1 MVLRSEET
9 RRQLLA
15 SCSTSDDPEA
25 CGRRLQAVE
34 HGGVIKTA
42 AAFVTEAI
50 TYKFTQPH
58 LDELVKFQI
67 TKGNDAFLIKS
78 VTSAS
83 VQASQGSKCGN
94 IVNLATPKGNL
105 VIDENDVYANDR
117 LVQNMVNEGLLPAAT
132 AGLLLSLFAVG
143 FVEQNKKTRLVVF

>member
-1 MVLRSEET
+1 MIPRSEET
-9 RRQLLA
+9 RQQLLA
-15 SCSTSDDPEA
+15 SCSTSDDPEE
-25 CGRRLQAVE
+25 CGRRFPKIG
-34 HGGVIKTA
+34 GGVIKTA

-67 TKGNDAFLIKS
+67 TKGNASFEIKS

-132 AGLLLSLFAVG
+132 AADPGSALLLKG
-143 FVEQNKKTRLVVF
+143 FSFMGTFNPEIN